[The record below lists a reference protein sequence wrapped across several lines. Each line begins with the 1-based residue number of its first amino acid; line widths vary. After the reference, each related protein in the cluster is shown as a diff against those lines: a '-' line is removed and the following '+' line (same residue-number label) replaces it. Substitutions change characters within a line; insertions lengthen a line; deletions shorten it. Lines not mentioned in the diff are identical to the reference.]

1 MSQLRFLWIKVN
13 LDFLLISG
21 SKSISQI
28 HIKSTI
34 HQINQLSATET
45 LREDHK
51 QIRRLEKIIIKCYT
65 ELYAGKNIPFLD
77 IDKITI
83 IIEDFLDSIHYSR
96 EEDSYFP
103 CVASYDHL
111 KQEIRALLIEH
122 EFSRRIALQI
132 KKHLKRWKDGEDAR
146 EPVARFLKT
155 YSVYLMDHMKKEEE
169 FFDKAEEEVISKE
182 EEFDMYEQFKSVM
195 TISKKMD
202 DMIKEIE
209 YLENQSW
216 AKT

>member
-1 MSQLRFLWIKVN
+1 MN
-13 LDFLLISG
+13 
-21 SKSISQI
+21 
-28 HIKSTI
+28 
-34 HQINQLSATET
+34 ATES

-51 QIRRLEKIIIKCYT
+51 QIRRLDKIIIKCYT
-65 ELYAGKNIPFLD
+65 ELYAGKNIPLSD
-77 IDKITI
+77 IDKITL
-83 IIEDFLDSIHYSR
+83 IIEEFLDSIHYSK

-111 KQEIRALLIEH
+111 KKEIKGLLIEH

-155 YSVYLMDHMKKEEE
+155 YSIYLMDHMTKEEK
-169 FFDKAEEEVISKE
+169 FFDEAESNVLSKE
-182 EEFDMYEQFKSVM
+182 EEFEMFEQFTSSMV
-195 TISKKMD
+195 TSKKIED
-202 DMIKEIE
+202 LIKEIE

-216 AKT
+216 FQN